1 VYTTYRGLKDPR
13 IYELNPILGKK
24 PSLSELIILKIVW
37 GGFVLKAFT
46 TEELIIPNTLTT
58 YAVVNNI
65 DVLHSVG
72 VWSL

>member
-1 VYTTYRGLKDPR
+1 M
-13 IYELNPILGKK
+13 IYETNPILGKK
-24 PSLSELIILKIVW
+24 PSLGELVALKLIV
-37 GGFVLKAFT
+37 GGVIFKTFT

-58 YAVVNNI
+58 YAVINNI